1 MRGFININLSEI
13 NLSTLPEG
21 PGIYIFSDKKH
32 VALYVGKAKNLKARL
47 RSYYG
52 NKLLPKTKEMISKA
66 DHLSI
71 IQVMSELESLLLEAK
86 MVRKLDPFYN
96 SALKDDKHPLYIKIT
111 KEKYPRILTVR
122 KNDTLPSLALFGPFP
137 NSTAIYSTLKM
148 LRKIFPFS
156 QHTIGHKACLY
167 KQIKLC
173 NPCPNDIENLE
184 NGEEILFQ
192 KRLYLTNIK
201 SVKTILSGK
210 FSRVIKDLKSEMD
223 EYSTLNDYENA
234 IRVREKIKRL
244 DYLTQPI
251 NQIDE
256 FIKNPNFAEDIINFE
271 LEHLHRILHNYIKV
285 DKINRIEC
293 YDVAHLASSYPAAS
307 MVTFIG
313 GVPEKKLYRHFKI
326 RRNRGD
332 NDISSLRKVA
342 GRRLKYFKKWGK
354 PDLVL
359 VDGGKSQA
367 SAMNTIFSEYAIP
380 VFGIAKREEMLV
392 IPIKSFDK
400 YRFQLIKASPPAK
413 YLVQRIRNEA
423 HRFARRYH
431 HLLLSKALLQN

>member
-13 NLSTLPEG
+13 NLSPLPEG

-173 NPCPNDIENLE
+173 NPCPNDIENLK
-184 NGEEILFQ
+184 NAEEILFQ

-251 NQIDE
+251 NQI
-256 FIKNPNFAEDIINFE
+256 
-271 LEHLHRILHNYIKV
+271 
-285 DKINRIEC
+285 EC

-332 NDISSLRKVA
+332 NDISSLSEVA

-423 HRFARRYH
+423 RRFARRYH